1 MESVEIVEEN
11 VSMGV
16 ESSGASNNGKLLRK
30 MYLWERR
37 GKFFVKKILLYIMS
51 SHLVDLVEEWREMF
65 SDWLKSN
72 QEGEKDNYLSRI
84 SMLRKEQ

>member
-1 MESVEIVEEN
+1 
-11 VSMGV
+11 
-16 ESSGASNNGKLLRK
+16 
-30 MYLWERR
+30 MYRWEWR

-72 QEGEKDNYLSRI
+72 QEGEKDYYLSRI

>member
-1 MESVEIVEEN
+1 
-11 VSMGV
+11 
-16 ESSGASNNGKLLRK
+16 
-30 MYLWERR
+30 MYQWEWR
-37 GKFFVKKILLYIMS
+37 GKFFAKKILLYIMS